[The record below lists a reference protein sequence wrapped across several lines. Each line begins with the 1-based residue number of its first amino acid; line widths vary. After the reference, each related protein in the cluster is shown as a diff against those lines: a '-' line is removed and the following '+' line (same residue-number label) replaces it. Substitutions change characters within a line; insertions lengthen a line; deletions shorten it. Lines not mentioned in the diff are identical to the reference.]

1 MDVVFLIFNRLYREH
16 IKSNI
21 ILTVETLPL
30 FGALNKDSLVQFE
43 I

>member
-1 MDVVFLIFNRLYREH
+1 MSGVFLIINRLYRENF
-16 IKSNI
+16 KSNI